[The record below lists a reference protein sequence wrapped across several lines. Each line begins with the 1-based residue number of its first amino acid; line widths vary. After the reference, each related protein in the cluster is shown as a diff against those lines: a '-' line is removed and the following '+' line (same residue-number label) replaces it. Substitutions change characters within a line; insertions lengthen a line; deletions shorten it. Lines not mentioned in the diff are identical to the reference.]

1 MASLGSLVRS
11 AREARG
17 WTQGALAAQVSVSHA
32 QISRIE
38 SGGRGAD
45 SRTLAALVR
54 VLQLDPAEAL
64 AAVETAWPAEAGV
77 EVAGV
82 EEGVAA

>member
-1 MASLGSLVRS
+1 MASLGSLVRE

-17 WTQGALAAQVSVSHA
+17 WTQGALAAQVSISHA

-38 SGGRGAD
+38 SGERGTD

-54 VLQLDPAEAL
+54 VLDLDPAAAL
-64 AAVETAWPAEAGV
+64 AAVEAA
-77 EVAGV
+77 EVA
-82 EEGVAA
+82 A